1 MVCTSAFGMGIDVP
15 NIDIVVKIG
24 CPPSIEELVQQFG
37 RAGRDSRQAKGN

>member
-37 RAGRDSRQAKGN
+37 RDGRDGRTGKR